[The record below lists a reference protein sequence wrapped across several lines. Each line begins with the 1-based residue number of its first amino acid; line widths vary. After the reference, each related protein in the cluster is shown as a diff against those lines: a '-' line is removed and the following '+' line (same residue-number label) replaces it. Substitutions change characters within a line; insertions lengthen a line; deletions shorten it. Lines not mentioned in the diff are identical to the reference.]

1 MLKIVAF
8 FNPADGVT
16 VDAFEDWYLNKHVAD
31 ARKIPGLRRYTIHK
45 SNLAAEKSPRYFRLA
60 ELEFDDLPA
69 AERALASPEYEH
81 ALRDA
86 KSFIKD
92 HARYYFDSTVIV
104 PERE

>member
-45 SNLAAEKSPRYFRLA
+45 ANEAAEDKPRYFRLA

-69 AERALASPEYEH
+69 AERALASADYQY

-86 KSFIKD
+86 KSFITD
-92 HARYYFDSTVIV
+92 HARYYFDSKVIV